1 MWICAILLHI
11 SPFGLAF
18 FGVIYGMDWAFLVPL
33 GLWVLYTYVES
44 NSIKR
49 LGEKFGLNLRRARLS
64 ALTAAVISGIAY
76 TYGLYTQIP
85 SFYAYPA
92 NAFRLSVFGTPF
104 LVLSCLLLIKG
115 LRPSGEPGAYP
126 QLMEDRPRVRD

>member
-18 FGVIYGMDWAFLVPL
+18 FGVLYGMAWAFLVPL
-33 GLWVLYTYVES
+33 GLWGLYTYVES

-49 LGEKFGLNLRRARLS
+49 LGERFSLNLRPARLS
-64 ALTAAVISGIAY
+64 ALTGAFISGIAY
-76 TYGLYTQIP
+76 TYGLYAEIP

-104 LVLSCLLLIKG
+104 LILSCLLLIRE
-115 LRPSGEPGAYP
+115 LRSASNPNAAHAR
-126 QLMEDRPRVRD
+126 MNWRVG